1 MVPTKDEI
9 ELKQLSDALY
19 KAMTSL
25 PYMPQLARDCEMLA
39 DLRIKRIARDKRI
52 AEYRN
57 DKP

>member
-1 MVPTKDEI
+1 MVMTEDER
-9 ELKQLSDALY
+9 ELKALSDALY

-39 DLRIKRIARDKRI
+39 DLRVKRIARDKRI

-57 DKP
+57 AQP